1 MNKTLKIIKYQIK
14 DNIQS
19 RWIIGFFIFFLT
31 FTYWLINFTGDA
43 PKVILS
49 ILNMILIVIP
59 LISLVFGSIYIYNNL
74 NYIKF
79 MLTQP
84 IKRLSLYFGLY
95 FGLVIPLLFCLTFGI
110 GIGVL
115 TFFPLFEEYLSIVIL
130 LLITGLFQI
139 LIFTAIAFLIATS
152 NDDKLKGLGIS
163 IFVWLFFTIIYDGL
177 ILFILQTFQ
186 DYPLERIALGLTMI
200 NPADLGRIFIILK
213 FDVSALMGYTGAVF
227 EDFFGNNVG
236 LIISLSVQI
245 IWFLISFIFGLK
257 IFKSKDF

>member
-1 MNKTLKIIKYQIK
+1 
-14 DNIQS
+14 
-19 RWIIGFFIFFLT
+19 
-31 FTYWLINFTGDA
+31 
-43 PKVILS
+43 
-49 ILNMILIVIP
+49 
-59 LISLVFGSIYIYNNL
+59 
-74 NYIKF
+74 

-84 IKRLSLYFGLY
+84 IKRISLYFGLY

-115 TFFPLFEEYLSIVIL
+115 TFYPLFEEYLSIAIL

-200 NPADLGRIFIILK
+200 NPVDLGRIFIILK

>member
-19 RWIIGFFIFFLT
+19 RWIIGFFIFFMT

-115 TFFPLFEEYLSIVIL
+115 TFYPLFEEYLSIVIL

-200 NPADLGRIFIILK
+200 NPIDLGRIFIILK

>member
-19 RWIIGFFIFFLT
+19 RWIIGFFIFFMT

-59 LISLVFGSIYIYNNL
+59 LISLMFGSIYIYNNL

-84 IKRLSLYFGLY
+84 IKRISLYFGLY
-95 FGLVIPLLFCLTFGI
+95 FGLAIPLLFCLTFGI

-152 NDDKLKGLGIS
+152 NDDTLKGLGIS

-200 NPADLGRIFIILK
+200 NPIDLGRIFIILK

-236 LIISLSVQI
+236 LIISLSVQT

-257 IFKSKDF
+257 IFKGKDF